1 MVDVE
6 AECPFESRA
15 EAVTKIH
22 QTLISLILVWIGRE
36 LVEHGPDRPLQELP
50 PCGHGLVEA
59 GRHQVERS
67 PLEQV
72 EQALVAR
79 NPHLDGLGD
88 AGHQVPARQGPQE
101 RRIDQYVLGR
111 MEAADEALLAAEVH
125 CSLEADAGVDQPD
138 QRGGHAEVGDPAADQ
153 RRGKRDD
160 VGADA
165 SSEGNEQPAPVEAVR
180 ERLGADGVHQLHRF
194 RLFSDVQDQ
203 RRDGIGLLQHRA
215 DC

>member
-1 MVDVE
+1 MDVE

-15 EAVTKIH
+15 EAVTEIH
-22 QTLISLILVWIGRE
+22 QTLVSLILVWIGRE

-101 RRIDQYVLGR
+101 RRIDQYVLARIAEPYIRSTVGVVTSS
-111 MEAADEALLAAEVH
+111 ALRSPIASTSALVCD
-125 CSLEADAGVDQPD
+125 CSSALE
-138 QRGGHAEVGDPAADQ
+138 
-153 RRGKRDD
+153 KTTW
-160 VGADA
+160 
-165 SSEGNEQPAPVEAVR
+165 
-180 ERLGADGVHQLHRF
+180 
-194 RLFSDVQDQ
+194 
-203 RRDGIGLLQHRA
+203 
-215 DC
+215 